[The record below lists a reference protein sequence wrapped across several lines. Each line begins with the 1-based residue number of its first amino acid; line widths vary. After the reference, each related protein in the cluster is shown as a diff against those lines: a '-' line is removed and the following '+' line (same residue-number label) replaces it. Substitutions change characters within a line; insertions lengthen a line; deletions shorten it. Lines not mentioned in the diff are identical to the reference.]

1 MMQFL
6 RSILSRDKKNNQE
19 KELQEALLR
28 IQLLEKRVETMSSTI
43 SDLSKCITDV
53 AVATRALAQDNATLA
68 LAITELAGPSESK
81 TSMSAWFPDDD
92 DDYLN

>member
-6 RSILSRDKKNNQE
+6 RSILSKDKKKNNE
-19 KELQEALLR
+19 KELQEAVLR

-43 SDLSKCITDV
+43 SELSKCITDV

-81 TSMSAWFPDDD
+81 ASMAAWFPDDD